1 MSFCEVLLAIIL
13 DHLIER
19 VQCASRDRT
28 PILAKHWEHE
38 VEVVMRRLE
47 GGLSLVCFVALL

>member
-28 PILAKHWEHE
+28 LILAKHWEHE
-38 VEVVMRRLE
+38 VEVVMCRLE